1 MNIINTRYQIRFINN
16 NRKTSNITI
25 IRRIEICHNVY
36 LEISALNSK
45 IKELSNDEIN
55 NISNQIENSFE
66 FRKYKNCFMNLTNE
80 QLTSLRNAGDRF
92 QLISHGERTR
102 YISQTCSNIFIKLSN
117 VISTFRTHQHI
128 FKDVY
133 HRNIDGL
140 ICITLI
146 PRRTMLRIITPPSI
160 IENSDIQIN
169 EEETEPMC
177 NICFE
182 NKPKNELVIYGNLQ
196 GEKLCQCNY
205 RVCFECAQN
214 QGNINPRCMICR
226 QPFRSIIKNV
236 FR

>member
-1 MNIINTRYQIRFINN
+1 MI
-16 NRKTSNITI
+16 
-25 IRRIEICHNVY
+25 
-36 LEISALNSK
+36 
-45 IKELSNDEIN
+45 
-55 NISNQIENSFE
+55 
-66 FRKYKNCFMNLTNE
+66 
-80 QLTSLRNAGDRF
+80 
-92 QLISHGERTR
+92 
-102 YISQTCSNIFIKLSN
+102 
-117 VISTFRTHQHI
+117 
-128 FKDVY
+128 
-133 HRNIDGL
+133 
-140 ICITLI
+140 
-146 PRRTMLRIITPPSI
+146 RIITPPSI